1 MFTVLYL
8 GKQYFCLEHEIHT
21 VTECQCFTG
30 FYNNIQEKIQMG
42 PTNLV
47 AGFKHQFNLVVS
59 FFTIASLASIP
70 WHFWAWLLY
79 LFTHILIY

>member
-1 MFTVLYL
+1 MRYTLLQNV
-8 GKQYFCLEHEIHT
+8 
-21 VTECQCFTG
+21 
-30 FYNNIQEKIQMG
+30 NILQVSITIYRKKYKWD

-79 LFTHILIY
+79 LFTEHVPYATECDYLS